1 MGDHYLKS
9 ALNTI
14 GYPKHFIGIMDKVGI
29 TNIQTLLN
37 KHPSFAVAGP
47 VDQAGVKELL
57 VTLHAVDPGMNEA
70 GAASE
75 AWPVDGEKET
85 TNCAQFVNLVIECR
99 LQRAA
104 ASAHAARMAT
114 AAAELSKSTRL
125 VTRLVTNHLGL

>member
-9 ALNTI
+9 ALRTI

-57 VTLHAVDPGMNEA
+57 ATLHAVDPAFIAELSENPLA
-70 GAASE
+70 GGFENNFAH
-75 AWPVDGEKET
+75 T
-85 TNCAQFVNLVIECR
+85 AQFVG
-99 LQRAA
+99 A
-104 ASAHAARMAT
+104 
-114 AAAELSKSTRL
+114 
-125 VTRLVTNHLGL
+125 GL